1 MNPMLE
7 PFMYEAATQH
17 QSELRE
23 TSRPVTAAGDRETP
37 RPRCIRLRWCLHDR
51 LTAVPVSR

>member
-1 MNPMLE
+1 MLE